1 MHFLL
6 LIDVVY
12 KFVYNPRRKL
22 MKKRDLEKQ
31 LREAGG
37 WFARHGG
44 NHDAWTNG
52 ELFEF
57 VQRHAEVKEMLAKKI
72 LKKAKA
78 NPSKEK

>member
-1 MHFLL
+1 M
-6 LIDVVY
+6 
-12 KFVYNPRRKL
+12 YN
-22 MKKRDLEKQ
+22 MKKKDLERQ
-31 LREAGG
+31 LREEGW

-57 VQRHAEVKEMLAKKI
+57 IPRHAEIKEMLARKI

-78 NPSKEK
+78 NPPKEH

>member
-1 MHFLL
+1 LL
-6 LIDVVY
+6 LIDFVY
-12 KFVYNPRRKL
+12 KFVYNLKGKP

-31 LREAGG
+31 LREAG
-37 WFARHGG
+37 WRFARHGG

-57 VQRHAEVKEMLAKKI
+57 VPRHAEIKEMLAKKI

-78 NPSKEK
+78 NPPKEK